1 MRSAGGVCLE
11 MGYREKLPRES
22 EVILKIPV
30 KEPQCGP
37 VLAYFESVAY
47 F

>member
-11 MGYREKLPRES
+11 MGYREKLQLES
-22 EVILKIPV
+22 EVILKNTV